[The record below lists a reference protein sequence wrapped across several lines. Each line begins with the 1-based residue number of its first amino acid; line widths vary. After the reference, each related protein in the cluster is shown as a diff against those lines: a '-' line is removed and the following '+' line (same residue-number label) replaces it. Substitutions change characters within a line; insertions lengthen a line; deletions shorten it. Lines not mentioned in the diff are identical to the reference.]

1 MFDKLR
7 FSVPGGTEHLIPFA
21 HLSRMQEAVE
31 LLGAEDFPL
40 LMRLGAVDGLRLQPV
55 RAGVLHDEALRA
67 SQRLVAHQVPT
78 LTFHSP
84 SGAAL
89 GSLFGGQGEAD
100 VAASDSARVSLTPR
114 GIRIA
119 LRQFPPPVGFRSTPG
134 LERGWFA
141 CFFAS
146 LRFGEDGICGLRT
159 PEMGGS
165 GAPVLLPELP
175 KFPPVTR
182 WHRAFVAG
190 RPDVAEVRFAFTPA
204 QDVFRDVLHALTAAT
219 QESLRLKRA
228 LEIHFE

>member
-7 FSVPGGTEHLIPFA
+7 VSVPGGTEHLIP
-21 HLSRMQEAVE
+21 LGQLERLQEAIEFV
-31 LLGAEDFPL
+31 GAEEFPL
-40 LMRLGAVDGLRLQPV
+40 LTRLGAVDGLRLQPV
-55 RAGVLHDEALRA
+55 RAGVLHDEMLRA
-67 SQRLVAHQVPT
+67 AQRLAAHQVPT

-89 GSLFGGQGEAD
+89 GSVFGGQGEAD
-100 VAASDSARVSLTPR
+100 VAASDRARVSLTPW

-119 LRQFPPPVGFRSTPG
+119 LRQFPPPVGFRSLPG

-141 CFFAS
+141 CFFAA
-146 LRFGEDGICGLRT
+146 LRFHEEAVQGLRT

-165 GAPVLLPELP
+165 GAPVPLPDLP
-175 KFPPVTR
+175 PLPPVTR

-190 RPDVAEVRFAFTPA
+190 RPQVAEARFTFTPA
-204 QDVFRDVLHALTAAT
+204 PEVFRDVLHALAAAT

-228 LEIHFE
+228 LEIDRI